1 MAITMVNVL
10 TLSILSVI
18 LTSSGAIAGSV
29 PTTTETSEPDVEYLP
44 AEHKVQ
50 DIIIPYRR
58 SNIFGDVLPET
69 ADSSAETKGL
79 TGLETADSSGDLDP
93 NDDLVS
99 TKPWPIEDLPDPNDD
114 LVSIKPWPVE
124 GLLPDPSDDFVS
136 HKPYEGEWPE
146 TSDLSTETEGLA
158 EPDPA
163 YSSLDPSDDISA
175 KPLPFYDEA
184 FEHPDPYDGLLSS
197 KPLPDYDDVSD
208 PSDDLSPK
216 PLPAND
222 YESEPD
228 ILHSEDHDPEDSFF
242 VPNPETL
249 AEPETAASLPE
260 PEAFAEPENAHLL
273 PEPEAF
279 AEPGDGHLIPE
290 PEALAEVEDSHAV
303 HRHEAKAETEKT
315 HLSPEADE
323 HAEPR
328 RIDLSHESEAFA
340 EPEDADWM
348 PEPEVV
354 ARPETVYLP
363 EAEAFAEPEPFVPA
377 FDQTPVVSK
386 DSEVDEKYPEVRQI
400 ELTTKRPSYTTLGGF
415 AAA

>member
-69 ADSSAETKGL
+69 TDSSAETEGP
-79 TGLETADSSGDLDP
+79 TELETADSSSDLDP

-99 TKPWPIEDLPDPNDD
+99 TKPWP
-114 LVSIKPWPVE
+114 VE
-124 GLLPDPSDDFVS
+124 GLLPDPNDDFVS

-146 TSDLSTETEGLA
+146 TSDLSIETEGLA

-175 KPLPFYDEA
+175 KPLPFYDDA
-184 FEHPDPYDGLLSS
+184 TDPDPYDGLLSS

-216 PLPAND
+216 PLPTYDDA
-222 YESEPD
+222 SEPEN
-228 ILHSEDHDPEDSFF
+228 LYSETHDPEDSFL
-242 VPNPETL
+242 VPNPEAL

-260 PEAFAEPENAHLL
+260 PEAFAEPGDAHLL

-279 AEPGDGHLIPE
+279 AEPEDGHLIPE
-290 PEALAEVEDSHAV
+290 PVALAEVEDSHSM
-303 HRHEAKAETEKT
+303 HRHEVEAKAEPEKT
-315 HLSPEADE
+315 YLSPEADE

-328 RIDLSHESEAFA
+328 RFDWSHESEAFA
-340 EPEDADWM
+340 ESEDADLM
-348 PEPEVV
+348 PEPEVL